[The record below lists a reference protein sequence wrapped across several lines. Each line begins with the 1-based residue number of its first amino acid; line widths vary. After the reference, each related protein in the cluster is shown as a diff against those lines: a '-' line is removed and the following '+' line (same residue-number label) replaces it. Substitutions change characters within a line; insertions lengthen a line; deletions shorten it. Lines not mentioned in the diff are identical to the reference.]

1 MKVLNFISRNATW
14 LLTAILSLYFI
25 AFQKQILDTA
35 LIIVLLESVAL
46 GLSGLAVYAFTTFS
60 VSEPYFA
67 GDDKQYSVM
76 ERLGLM
82 IWAGMV
88 FLGVH
93 ILVGLSVVGIYVI
106 QAL

>member
-1 MKVLNFISRNATW
+1 MKIIDFISRNATW
-14 LLTAILSLYFI
+14 LLLAVLSIYFI
-25 AFQKQILDTA
+25 SFQKQVLDTA
-35 LIIVLLESVAL
+35 LIIVLLESIAL

-60 VSEPYFA
+60 ISEPYFV

-82 IWAGMV
+82 LWAGMV

-93 ILVGLSVVGIYVI
+93 ILVGLAVVGIYVI
-106 QAL
+106 QAI